1 MSCLAATIWL
11 PLPLP
16 RRNSI
21 RIQEITMFRGLLLW
35 MAGVPIAG
43 IIILSLLGFL
53 R

>member
-1 MSCLAATIWL
+1 MRNLAATL
-11 PLPLP
+11 GLPPLPHC
-16 RRNSI
+16 RNTTQ
-21 RIQEITMFRGLLLW
+21 QEISMFRGLLLW